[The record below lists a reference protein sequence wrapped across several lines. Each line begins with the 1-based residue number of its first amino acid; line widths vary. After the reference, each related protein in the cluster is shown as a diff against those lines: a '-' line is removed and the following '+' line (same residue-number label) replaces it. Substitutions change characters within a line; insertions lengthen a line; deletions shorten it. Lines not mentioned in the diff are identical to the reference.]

1 MLVSAGMVLTVKQMR
16 ETTVAGGAFVISPNT
31 DPEVIQATR
40 AAGLI
45 SMPEFLTSTKALMVL
60 QAGMDCFWLFPAEAM
75 ETGYIKDLKARDDG
89 IS

>member
-16 ETTVAGGAFVISPNT
+16 ETAVAGGAFVISPNT

-60 QAGMDCFWLFPAEAM
+60 QAGMDCFLPAEAM